1 MSKSKLKLNI
11 FEHGEF
17 KLPSKKKMKK
27 WVKAAIERDTELNVM
42 FVGEEEGREMNAQ
55 YRHKDYAT
63 NVLTFDYQH
72 EPVAIADL
80 VICVPVLIKEAKNQ
94 NKSFD
99 EHLAHLLIHGT
110 LHAHG
115 YDHMKYNEA
124 NVMEDKEI
132 GALLELGFDNPY
144 EDRIL
149 IKGKKRKFSFKKNT
163 D

>member
-80 VICVPVLIKEAKNQ
+80 VICVPVLINARI
-94 NKSFD
+94 SPLMSIWLTYLFT
-99 EHLAHLLIHGT
+99 EHCTRTVTIT
-110 LHAHG
+110 WNITKP
-115 YDHMKYNEA
+115 M
-124 NVMEDKEI
+124 
-132 GALLELGFDNPY
+132 
-144 EDRIL
+144 
-149 IKGKKRKFSFKKNT
+149 
-163 D
+163 

>member
-1 MSKSKLKLNI
+1 MSENKLELNV
-11 FEHGEF
+11 FEHGDFE
-17 KLPSKKKMKK
+17 LPSKKKMKK
-27 WVKAAIERDTELNVM
+27 WIKAAIERDTELNVM
-42 FVGEEEGREMNAQ
+42 FVGEEEGLAMNAQ

-80 VICVPVLIKEAKNQ
+80 VICVPVLIKEAKSQ
-94 NKSFD
+94 NKSFE

-115 YDHMKYNEA
+115 YDHMNDAEA

-132 GALLELGFDNPY
+132 GALLKLGFDNPY

-149 IKGKKRKFSFKKNT
+149 IKGKKKFHFKKQ
-163 D
+163 

>member
-1 MSKSKLKLNI
+1 
-11 FEHGEF
+11 
-17 KLPSKKKMKK
+17 
-27 WVKAAIERDTELNVM
+27 
-42 FVGEEEGREMNAQ
+42 MNAQ

-63 NVLTFDYQH
+63 NVMTFDYQH

-115 YDHMKYNEA
+115 YDHMEYNEA
-124 NVMEDKEI
+124 NMMEDKEI

-149 IKGKKRKFSFKKNT
+149 LTGKKKKFHFKK
-163 D
+163 